1 MERGASHLGPWAV
14 TSLVAAAASA
24 GLAMSFVTL
33 CRSRAQ
39 AQTLG
44 QMLILVVSAAGGSM
58 VPRYLMPPSVQ
69 ALGWATPNTWV
80 LEAYASIFSRAD
92 TIAEMYL
99 PWAVLGGVG
108 LTGLFVARFVAR
120 RTI

>member
-33 CRSRAQ
+33 CRSPAQ
-39 AQTLG
+39 AQMLG
-44 QMLILVVSAAGGSM
+44 QMLILVVSAVGGSM